1 MATCYP
7 YNYIK
12 ITMIRYQG
20 EDIQFNLELQTL
32 VQYSAESWDEFS
44 SVVVYLYTNSNYIAK
59 FNITNQTGYAKLEK
73 SEDGKFL
80 SGVLSREETKKMN
93 GALYMDILA
102 KYPSD
107 IVNIKSIATG
117 VTIAASTIKQE
128 G

>member
-1 MATCYP
+1 
-7 YNYIK
+7 
-12 ITMIRYQG
+12 MIRYQG

-117 VTIAASTIKQE
+117 VTIAAATIKQE